1 MRRFEDEAD
10 EEERKP
16 LSPPKDKPR
25 RPGFGRRAHIGDIE
39 IEMLHPM
46 DVQLRAPKAAERE
59 KPREHRRP
67 GGRIASKG
75 TARMQL
81 ERARM
86 LRDAEHLAKQA
97 EIKRMSKP
105 RTKEQKVQRAK
116 EAKKEQR
123 SLLNPVRCIIYFA
136 TNPVARFWLVCNIV
150 FVAAL
155 TVISVIYLLFI
166 FPMMRG
172 LFNY

>member
-1 MRRFEDEAD
+1 M
-10 EEERKP
+10 K
-16 LSPPKDKPR
+16 
-25 RPGFGRRAHIGDIE
+25 
-39 IEMLHPM
+39 
-46 DVQLRAPKAAERE
+46 
-59 KPREHRRP
+59 
-67 GGRIASKG
+67 
-75 TARMQL
+75 
-81 ERARM
+81 
-86 LRDAEHLAKQA
+86 DAESAASTRQEGGEGA
-97 EIKRMSKP
+97 AQG
-105 RTKEQKVQRAK
+105 QKVQRAK

-155 TVISVIYLLFI
+155 TVISVIYLLVI

>member
-1 MRRFEDEAD
+1 
-10 EEERKP
+10 
-16 LSPPKDKPR
+16 
-25 RPGFGRRAHIGDIE
+25 
-39 IEMLHPM
+39 
-46 DVQLRAPKAAERE
+46 
-59 KPREHRRP
+59 
-67 GGRIASKG
+67 
-75 TARMQL
+75 
-81 ERARM
+81 M
-86 LRDAEHLAKQA
+86 LRDEEHLAKQA

-155 TVISVIYLLFI
+155 TVISVIYLLVI